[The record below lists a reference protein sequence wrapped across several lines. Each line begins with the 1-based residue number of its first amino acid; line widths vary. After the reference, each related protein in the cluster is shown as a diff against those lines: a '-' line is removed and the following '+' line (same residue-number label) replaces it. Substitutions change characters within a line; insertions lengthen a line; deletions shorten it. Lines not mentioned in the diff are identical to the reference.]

1 MRSIARE
8 EVFKYLY
15 SDLFNEES
23 KSFFE
28 ALLKNNK
35 LDEGD
40 RQFAKKLLETIKD
53 NFDELMGSL
62 SNLLQNY
69 KIERL
74 YSLDKCALLIG
85 MAEIKYF
92 NDIPTVVSINEVINL
107 VKVYST
113 EKSIGFVNGVLAEY
127 AKQQGDK

>member
-1 MRSIARE
+1 MRSVARE

-23 KSFFE
+23 KAFFE
-28 ALLKNNK
+28 ALLKNSK
-35 LDEGD
+35 LDDSD
-40 RQFAKKLLETIKD
+40 RAFAKKLLETIKD
-53 NFDELMGSL
+53 NFDELTCSI

-69 KIERL
+69 KIERV

-85 MAEIKYF
+85 MAEIKF
-92 NDIPTVVSINEVINL
+92 FDDIPVAVSINEVINL

-113 EKSIGFVNGVLAEY
+113 EKSITFVNGVLAEY
-127 AKQQGDK
+127 AKQEGK